1 MTQKESIMLHL
12 GVDEQTAEQLIAD
25 DKAIDRG
32 ERMPFD
38 LTPEQEKLARK
49 SHRGESKKPRVYNF
63 DTRKRKENTT
73 KSGIIADLGQF
84 LAEKVENLEI
94 INPEREISF
103 SLEGKSFSLT
113 LTQHRK
119 QPLQSAK
126 AARPGE
132 FFKNFSKNIKKM
144 LDKWVFV
151 CYNNYT
157 EKTKER

>member
-1 MTQKESIMLHL
+1 MRGVDFVDSQKDRIMRELR
-12 GVDEQTAEQLIAD
+12 VDEQTAEQLIAD

-94 INPEREISF
+94 INLEREISF
-103 SLEGKSFSLT
+103 SLDNEKFELV
-113 LTQHRK
+113 LIQKRK
-119 QPLQSAK
+119 PK
-126 AARPGE
+126 
-132 FFKNFSKNIKKM
+132 
-144 LDKWVFV
+144 
-151 CYNNYT
+151 
-157 EKTKER
+157 

>member
-1 MTQKESIMLHL
+1 MDSQKDRIMREL

-38 LTPEQEKLARK
+38 LTLEQEKLAK
-49 SHRGESKKPRVYNF
+49 KYARGESKKPRVYNF

-84 LAEKVENLEI
+84 LAEKVENIEI

-119 QPLQSAK
+119 
-126 AARPGE
+126 
-132 FFKNFSKNIKKM
+132 
-144 LDKWVFV
+144 
-151 CYNNYT
+151 
-157 EKTKER
+157 

>member
-1 MTQKESIMLHL
+1 MDSQKDRIMREL

-38 LTPEQEKLARK
+38 LTPEQEKLAK
-49 SHRGESKKPRVYNF
+49 KYVRGESKKPRVYNF

-94 INPEREISF
+94 INPEREVSF
-103 SLEGKSFSLT
+103 TLEGKSFSLT

-119 QPLQSAK
+119 
-126 AARPGE
+126 
-132 FFKNFSKNIKKM
+132 
-144 LDKWVFV
+144 
-151 CYNNYT
+151 
-157 EKTKER
+157 

>member
-1 MTQKESIMLHL
+1 MDSQKDRIMREL

-38 LTPEQEKLARK
+38 LTPEQEKLAK
-49 SHRGESKKPRVYNF
+49 KYVRGESKKPRVYNF
-63 DTRKRKENTT
+63 DTRKHKENT
-73 KSGIIADLGQF
+73 SGIIADLGQF
-84 LAEKVENLEI
+84 LAEKVENIEI

-119 QPLQSAK
+119 
-126 AARPGE
+126 
-132 FFKNFSKNIKKM
+132 
-144 LDKWVFV
+144 
-151 CYNNYT
+151 
-157 EKTKER
+157 

>member
-1 MTQKESIMLHL
+1 MDSQKDRIMREL

-38 LTPEQEKLARK
+38 LTPEQENLARK

-94 INPEREISF
+94 INAEREISF
-103 SLEGKSFSLT
+103 SLDGKPFSLT

-119 QPLQSAK
+119 
-126 AARPGE
+126 
-132 FFKNFSKNIKKM
+132 
-144 LDKWVFV
+144 
-151 CYNNYT
+151 
-157 EKTKER
+157 